1 MAADGQMPER
11 EKKQAAVDG
20 RKDGV
25 AREVIRMEREAVIPI
40 LKPKLVMR
48 LAYLIGE
55 PSQPPLL
62 PISLFTFCSS
72 SSSSCVA
79 LRGALVVYD

>member
-72 SSSSCVA
+72 SSSCVA

>member
-55 PSQPPLL
+55 PPQPPLL